1 MTQNTSHA
9 VMQQR
14 HEAHDSLDDFPTPP
28 YATRAAIRHAF
39 PLLSGWNGAAGRS
52 VWEPCCNRGYM
63 AKPLGEAYGS
73 VHATDIHDYGWAGQQ
88 GTRDFLMPISGPAVT
103 DVVANPPFRLAL
115 EFIMRGLD
123 VIQPDGLVAM
133 LVRCAFQEGQERY
146 ETLFRPRPPSLI
158 AQFSERVI
166 MAKGRLLD
174 PSRWY
179 WDADAEKWKKPSTA
193 TAYCWM
199 IWTHRDAPA
208 AGGAARTMWIP
219 PCRAKLERAGDY
231 PPGGFAKKPNSPPL
245 ELEAA

>member
-1 MTQNTSHA
+1 MTQNKSHA

-28 YATRAAIRHAF
+28 FATRALMLYAF
-39 PLLSGWNGAAGRS
+39 PHLSCWRGARERT
-52 VWEPCCNRGYM
+52 VWEPCCNLGYM
-63 AKPLGEAYGS
+63 AKPLAEQYAA
-73 VHATDIHDYGWAGQQ
+73 VRATDIHDYGWSGQQ
-88 GTRDFLMPISGPAVT
+88 ATQDFLMPTGHEPTT
-103 DVVANPPFRLAL
+103 DVVANPPFRLAS

-146 ETLFRPRPPSLI
+146 ETLFRPRPPTLI

-174 PSRWY
+174 PARWY
-179 WDADAEKWKKPSTA
+179 WDADANKWKKPSTA

-199 IWTHRDAPA
+199 IWTHQDAPA
-208 AGGAARTMWIP
+208 PGGAARTIWVP

-231 PPGGFAKKPNSPPL
+231 PPGGYAKKPLDPPL
-245 ELEAA
+245 AEAA